1 MSEMAKKLIEAIIFD
16 MDGVIF
22 DSENLYIACDVEIA
36 DKLHMKG
43 IVEACYRT
51 IGVTRER
58 TREILTDIYHDEM
71 LVDRFMTETSS
82 LFRQKCREGLLK
94 TKPGVQE
101 LLFFLKKRGYKT
113 AIASSTATKIVE
125 AELSEAGIRQCF
137 DQIVGGDQVKRSKPA
152 PDIFLK
158 AAELLETAPE
168 RCAVIEDSFNGIR
181 ASRAA
186 GMTAIM
192 VPDLLQPDEEIRA
205 LADFVLPSLT
215 EVQQVF

>member
-1 MSEMAKKLIEAIIFD
+1 MAKKLIEAIIFD

-125 AELSEAGIRQCF
+125 AANKLCF
-137 DQIVGGDQVKRSKPA
+137 FCI
-152 PDIFLK
+152 
-158 AAELLETAPE
+158 
-168 RCAVIEDSFNGIR
+168 N
-181 ASRAA
+181 
-186 GMTAIM
+186 
-192 VPDLLQPDEEIRA
+192 
-205 LADFVLPSLT
+205 
-215 EVQQVF
+215 